1 MGTPDTKLNIETIK
15 KVMPGRLRGA
25 ITQELVDKINN
36 ISTDPILTEEI
47 KKNFLGYT
55 NVLQEG
61 RYKTE
66 DYLNA
71 VIYVSYKLMGY
82 SNQDSYIKTFPQRY
96 QILVSKGIPQKDI
109 AAYVT
114 AYNRGKLV
122 NKILEQTLVPTWVL
136 NQDIY
141 QKAINTQAA
150 LLNSKNEK
158 VRFMAAD
165 SILTHLAKPE
175 KAGPLVNIEM
185 NQNTGIE
192 DLRET
197 LVKLATVQQDLIKQ
211 GKATTKDIAEQK
223 IVEAEVD

>member
-1 MGTPDTKLNIETIK
+1 MSDLTVDIVK

-25 ITQELVDKINN
+25 ITQELVDRINT
-36 ISTDPILTEEI
+36 ISNDPILTDEI
-47 KKNFLGYT
+47 KKNFIGYT
-55 NVLQEG
+55 GILQDG
-61 RYKTE
+61 KYKTE

-71 VIYVSYKLMGY
+71 VVYVSYKLMGY
-82 SNQDSYIKTFPQRY
+82 SNLDSYIKTFPQRY
-96 QILVSKGIPQKDI
+96 QVLVSKGLPQKDI

-141 QKAINTQAA
+141 QKAINTQAE

-197 LVKLATVQQDLIKQ
+197 LVKLAEVQQDLIKQ
-211 GKATTKDIAEQK
+211 GKATTEQIAEQK
-223 IVEAEVD
+223 IIEAEVD

>member
-1 MGTPDTKLNIETIK
+1 MSDLTVEIVK

-25 ITQELVDKINN
+25 ITQELVDKINT
-36 ISTDPILTEEI
+36 ISTDPILTKEK
-47 KKNFLGYT
+47 KKNFIGYT
-55 NVLQEG
+55 GILQDG
-61 RYKTE
+61 KYKTE

-71 VIYVSYKLMGY
+71 VVYVSYKLMGY
-82 SNQDSYIKTFPQRY
+82 SNIDSYIKTFPQRY
-96 QILVSKGIPQKDI
+96 QVLVSKGLPQKDI

-136 NQDIY
+136 KQDIY

-197 LVKLATVQQDLIKQ
+197 LVKLAEVQQNLIKQ
-211 GKATTKDIAEQK
+211 GKATTEQIAEQK
-223 IVEAEVD
+223 IIEAEVD

>member
-1 MGTPDTKLNIETIK
+1 MSDLTVEIVK

-25 ITQELVDKINN
+25 ITQELVDKINT
-36 ISTDPILTEEI
+36 ISTDPILTDEI

-55 NVLQEG
+55 GILQDG
-61 RYKTE
+61 KYKTE

-71 VIYVSYKLMGY
+71 VVYVSYKLMGY
-82 SNQDSYIKTFPQRY
+82 SNIDSYIKTFPHRY
-96 QILVSKGIPQKDI
+96 QVLVSKGLPQKDI

-185 NQNTGIE
+185 SQNTGIE

-197 LVKLATVQQDLIKQ
+197 LVKLAEVQQNLIKQ
-211 GKATTKDIAEQK
+211 GKATTEQIAEQK
-223 IVEAEVD
+223 IIEAEID

>member
-1 MGTPDTKLNIETIK
+1 MSDLTVEIVK

-25 ITQELVDKINN
+25 ITQELVDKINT
-36 ISTDPILTEEI
+36 ISTDPILTDEI

-55 NVLQEG
+55 GILQDG
-61 RYKTE
+61 KYKTE

-71 VIYVSYKLMGY
+71 VVYVSYKLMGY
-82 SNQDSYIKTFPQRY
+82 SNIDSYIKTFPQRY
-96 QILVSKGIPQKDI
+96 QVLVSKGLPQKDI

-185 NQNTGIE
+185 SQNTGIE

-197 LVKLATVQQDLIKQ
+197 LVKLAEVQQNLIKQ
-211 GKATTKDIAEQK
+211 GKATTEQIVEQK
-223 IVEAEVD
+223 IIEAEID

>member
-1 MGTPDTKLNIETIK
+1 MSDLTVEIVK

-25 ITQELVDKINN
+25 ITQELVDKINT
-36 ISTDPILTEEI
+36 ISTDPILTDEI

-55 NVLQEG
+55 GILQDG
-61 RYKTE
+61 KYKTE

-71 VIYVSYKLMGY
+71 VVYVSYKLMGY
-82 SNQDSYIKTFPQRY
+82 SNIDSYIKTFPQRY
-96 QILVSKGIPQKDI
+96 QVLVSKGLPQKDI

-165 SILTHLAKPE
+165 SILTHLTKPE

-185 NQNTGIE
+185 SQNTGIE

-197 LVKLATVQQDLIKQ
+197 LVKLAEVQQNLIKQ
-211 GKATTKDIAEQK
+211 GKATTEQIAEQK
-223 IVEAEVD
+223 IIEAEVD

>member
-1 MGTPDTKLNIETIK
+1 MSDLTVEIVK

-25 ITQELVDKINN
+25 ITQELVDRINT
-36 ISTDPILTEEI
+36 ISTDPILTDEI
-47 KKNFLGYT
+47 KKNFIGYT
-55 NVLQEG
+55 GVLQDG
-61 RYKTE
+61 KYKTE

-71 VIYVSYKLMGY
+71 VVYVSYKLMGY
-82 SNQDSYIKTFPQRY
+82 SNIDSYIRTFPQRY
-96 QILVSKGIPQKDI
+96 QVLVSKGLPQKDI

-150 LLNSKNEK
+150 LLNSNNEK

-185 NQNTGIE
+185 SQNTGIE

-197 LVKLATVQQDLIKQ
+197 LVKLAEVQQNLIKQ
-211 GKATTKDIAEQK
+211 GKATTEQIAEQK
-223 IVEAEVD
+223 IIEAEVD

>member
-1 MGTPDTKLNIETIK
+1 MSDLTVEIVK

-25 ITQELVDKINN
+25 ITQELVDKINT
-36 ISTDPILTEEI
+36 ISTDPILTDEI

-55 NVLQEG
+55 GILQDG
-61 RYKTE
+61 KYKTE

-71 VIYVSYKLMGY
+71 VVYVSYKLMGY
-82 SNQDSYIKTFPQRY
+82 SNIDSYIKTFPQRY
-96 QILVSKGIPQKDI
+96 QVLVSKGLPQKDI

-136 NQDIY
+136 NQDVY

-185 NQNTGIE
+185 SQNTGIE

-197 LVKLATVQQDLIKQ
+197 LVKLAEVQQNLIKQ
-211 GKATTKDIAEQK
+211 GKATTEQIAEQK
-223 IVEAEVD
+223 IIEAEID

>member
-1 MGTPDTKLNIETIK
+1 MSDLTVEIVK

-25 ITQELVDKINN
+25 ITQKLVDKINT
-36 ISTDPILTEEI
+36 ISTDPILTDEI

-55 NVLQEG
+55 GILQDG
-61 RYKTE
+61 KYKTE

-71 VIYVSYKLMGY
+71 VVYVSYKLMGY
-82 SNQDSYIKTFPQRY
+82 SNIDSYIKTFPQRY
-96 QILVSKGIPQKDI
+96 QVLVSKGLPQKDI

-136 NQDIY
+136 NQDVY

-185 NQNTGIE
+185 SQNTGIE

-197 LVKLATVQQDLIKQ
+197 LVKLAEVQQNLIKQ
-211 GKATTKDIAEQK
+211 GKATTEQIAEQK
-223 IVEAEVD
+223 IIEAEVD

>member
-1 MGTPDTKLNIETIK
+1 MSDLTVEIVK

-25 ITQELVDKINN
+25 ITQELVDKINT
-36 ISTDPILTEEI
+36 ISTDPILTDEI
-47 KKNFLGYT
+47 KKNFIGYT
-55 NVLQEG
+55 GILQDG
-61 RYKTE
+61 KYKTE

-71 VIYVSYKLMGY
+71 VVYVSYKLMGY
-82 SNQDSYIKTFPQRY
+82 SNIDSYIKTFHQRY
-96 QILVSKGIPQKDI
+96 QVLVSKGLPQKDI

-114 AYNRGKLV
+114 AYNRGQLV
-122 NKILEQTLVPTWVL
+122 NRILEQTLVPTWVL

-197 LVKLATVQQDLIKQ
+197 LVKLAEVQQNLIKQ
-211 GKATTKDIAEQK
+211 GKATTEQIAEQK
-223 IVEAEVD
+223 IIEAEVD

>member
-1 MGTPDTKLNIETIK
+1 MSDLTVEIVK

-25 ITQELVDKINN
+25 ITQELVDKINT
-36 ISTDPILTEEI
+36 ISTDPILTDEI
-47 KKNFLGYT
+47 KKNFIGYT
-55 NVLQEG
+55 GILQDG
-61 RYKTE
+61 KYKTE

-71 VIYVSYKLMGY
+71 VVYVSYKLMGY
-82 SNQDSYIKTFPQRY
+82 SNIDSYIKTFPQRY
-96 QILVSKGIPQKDI
+96 QVLVSKGLPQKDI

-136 NQDIY
+136 NQDVY

-158 VRFMAAD
+158 VKFMAAD

-197 LVKLATVQQDLIKQ
+197 LVKLAEVQQNLIKQ
-211 GKATTKDIAEQK
+211 GKATTEQIAEQK
-223 IVEAEVD
+223 IIEAEVD

>member
-1 MGTPDTKLNIETIK
+1 MSDLTVEIVK

-25 ITQELVDKINN
+25 ITQELVDKINT
-36 ISTDPILTEEI
+36 ISTDPILTDEI
-47 KKNFLGYT
+47 KKNFIGYT
-55 NVLQEG
+55 GILQDG
-61 RYKTE
+61 KYKTE

-71 VIYVSYKLMGY
+71 VVYISYKLMGY
-82 SNQDSYIKTFPQRY
+82 SNIDSYIKTFPQRY
-96 QILVSKGIPQKDI
+96 QVLVSKGLPQKDI

-136 NQDIY
+136 NQDVY

-197 LVKLATVQQDLIKQ
+197 LVKLAEVQQNLIKQ
-211 GKATTKDIAEQK
+211 GKATTEQIAEQK
-223 IVEAEVD
+223 IIEAEVD

>member
-1 MGTPDTKLNIETIK
+1 MSDLTVEIVK

-25 ITQELVDKINN
+25 ITQELVDKINT
-36 ISTDPILTEEI
+36 ISTDPVLTDEI
-47 KKNFLGYT
+47 KKNFIGYT
-55 NVLQEG
+55 GILQDG
-61 RYKTE
+61 KYKTE

-71 VIYVSYKLMGY
+71 VVYVSYKLMGY
-82 SNQDSYIKTFPQRY
+82 SNIDSYIKTFPQRY
-96 QILVSKGIPQKDI
+96 QVLVSKGLPQKDI

-185 NQNTGIE
+185 SQNTGIE

-197 LVKLATVQQDLIKQ
+197 LVKLAEVQQNLIKQ
-211 GKATTKDIAEQK
+211 GKATTEQIAEQK
-223 IVEAEVD
+223 IIEAEVD

>member
-1 MGTPDTKLNIETIK
+1 MSDLTVEIVK

-25 ITQELVDKINN
+25 ITQELIDKINT
-36 ISTDPILTEEI
+36 ISTDPVLTDEI
-47 KKNFLGYT
+47 KKNFIGYT
-55 NVLQEG
+55 GVLQDG
-61 RYKTE
+61 KYKTE

-71 VIYVSYKLMGY
+71 IVYVSYKLMGY
-82 SNQDSYIKTFPQRY
+82 SNIDSYIKTFPQRY
-96 QILVSKGIPQKDI
+96 QVLVSKGLPQKDI

-136 NQDIY
+136 NQDVY
-141 QKAINTQAA
+141 QKAINTQAE

-197 LVKLATVQQDLIKQ
+197 LVKLAEVQQNLIKQ
-211 GKATTKDIAEQK
+211 GKATTEQIAEQK
-223 IVEAEVD
+223 IIEAEVD

>member
-1 MGTPDTKLNIETIK
+1 MSDLTVEIVK

-25 ITQELVDKINN
+25 ITQGLVDKINT
-36 ISTDPILTEEI
+36 ISTDPILTDEI

-55 NVLQEG
+55 GILQDG
-61 RYKTE
+61 KYKTE

-71 VIYVSYKLMGY
+71 VVYVSYKLMGY
-82 SNQDSYIKTFPQRY
+82 SNIDSYIKTFPQRY
-96 QILVSKGIPQKDI
+96 QVLVSKGLPQKDI

-136 NQDIY
+136 NQDVY

-185 NQNTGIE
+185 SQNTGIE

-197 LVKLATVQQDLIKQ
+197 LVKLAEVQQNLIKQ
-211 GKATTKDIAEQK
+211 GKATTEQIAEQK
-223 IVEAEVD
+223 IIEAEVD

>member
-1 MGTPDTKLNIETIK
+1 MSDLTVEIVK

-25 ITQELVDKINN
+25 ITQELIDRINT
-36 ISTDPILTEEI
+36 ISTDPILTDEI

-55 NVLQEG
+55 GILQDG
-61 RYKTE
+61 KYKTE

-71 VIYVSYKLMGY
+71 VVYVSYKLMGY
-82 SNQDSYIKTFPQRY
+82 SNLDSYIKTFPQRY
-96 QILVSKGIPQKDI
+96 QVLVSKGLPQKDI

-136 NQDIY
+136 NQDVY

-185 NQNTGIE
+185 SQNTGIE

-197 LVKLATVQQDLIKQ
+197 LVKLAEVQQNLIKQ
-211 GKATTKDIAEQK
+211 GKATTEQIAEQK
-223 IVEAEVD
+223 IIEAEVD

>member
-1 MGTPDTKLNIETIK
+1 MSDLTVEIVK

-25 ITQELVDKINN
+25 ITQELIDKINT
-36 ISTDPILTEEI
+36 ISTDPILTDEI

-55 NVLQEG
+55 GILQDG
-61 RYKTE
+61 KYKTE

-71 VIYVSYKLMGY
+71 VVYVSYKLMGY
-82 SNQDSYIKTFPQRY
+82 SNIDSYIKTFPQRY
-96 QILVSKGIPQKDI
+96 QVLVSKGLPQKDI

-122 NKILEQTLVPTWVL
+122 NRILEQTLVPTWVL

-185 NQNTGIE
+185 SQNTGIE

-197 LVKLATVQQDLIKQ
+197 LVKLAEVQQNLIKQ
-211 GKATTKDIAEQK
+211 GKATTEQIAEQK
-223 IVEAEVD
+223 IIEAEVD

>member
-1 MGTPDTKLNIETIK
+1 MSDLTVEIVK

-25 ITQELVDKINN
+25 ITQELVDKINT
-36 ISTDPILTEEI
+36 ISTDPILTDEI
-47 KKNFLGYT
+47 KKNFIGYT
-55 NVLQEG
+55 GILQDG
-61 RYKTE
+61 KYKTE

-71 VIYVSYKLMGY
+71 VVYVSYKLMGY
-82 SNQDSYIKTFPQRY
+82 SNIDSYIKTFPQRY
-96 QILVSKGIPQKDI
+96 QVLVSKGLPQKDI

-136 NQDIY
+136 NQDVY

-185 NQNTGIE
+185 SQNTGIE

-197 LVKLATVQQDLIKQ
+197 LVKLAEVQQNLIKQ
-211 GKATTKDIAEQK
+211 GKATTEQIAEQK
-223 IVEAEVD
+223 IIEAEVD

>member
-1 MGTPDTKLNIETIK
+1 MSDLTVEIVK

-25 ITQELVDKINN
+25 ITQELVDKINT
-36 ISTDPILTEEI
+36 ISTDPILTDEI

-55 NVLQEG
+55 GILQDG
-61 RYKTE
+61 KYKTE

-71 VIYVSYKLMGY
+71 VVYVSYKLMGY
-82 SNQDSYIKTFPQRY
+82 SNIDSYIKTFPQRY
-96 QILVSKGIPQKDI
+96 QVLVSKGLPQKDI

-136 NQDIY
+136 NQDVY
-141 QKAINTQAA
+141 QKAINTQAE

-185 NQNTGIE
+185 SQNTGIE

-197 LVKLATVQQDLIKQ
+197 LVKLAEVQQNLIKQ
-211 GKATTKDIAEQK
+211 GKATTEQIAEQK
-223 IVEAEVD
+223 IIEAEVD

>member
-1 MGTPDTKLNIETIK
+1 MSDLTVEIVK

-25 ITQELVDKINN
+25 ITQELVDKINT
-36 ISTDPILTEEI
+36 ISNDPILTDEI
-47 KKNFLGYT
+47 KKNFIGYT
-55 NVLQEG
+55 GILQDG
-61 RYKTE
+61 KYKTE

-71 VIYVSYKLMGY
+71 VVYVSYKLMGY
-82 SNQDSYIKTFPQRY
+82 SNIDSYIKTFPQRY
-96 QILVSKGIPQKDI
+96 QVLVSKGLPQKDI

-136 NQDIY
+136 NQDVY

-197 LVKLATVQQDLIKQ
+197 LVKLAEVQQNLIKQ
-211 GKATTKDIAEQK
+211 GKATTEQIAEQK
-223 IVEAEVD
+223 IIEAEVD

>member
-1 MGTPDTKLNIETIK
+1 MSDLTVEIVK

-25 ITQELVDKINN
+25 ITQKLVDKINT
-36 ISTDPILTEEI
+36 ISTDPILTDEI
-47 KKNFLGYT
+47 KKNFIGYT
-55 NVLQEG
+55 GILQDG
-61 RYKTE
+61 KYKTE

-71 VIYVSYKLMGY
+71 VVYVSYKLMGY
-82 SNQDSYIKTFPQRY
+82 SNIDSYIKTFPQRY
-96 QILVSKGIPQKDI
+96 QVLVSKGLPQKDI

-185 NQNTGIE
+185 SQNTGIE

-197 LVKLATVQQDLIKQ
+197 LIKLAEVQQNLIKQ
-211 GKATTKDIAEQK
+211 GKATTEQITEQK
-223 IVEAEVD
+223 IIEAEVD

>member
-1 MGTPDTKLNIETIK
+1 MSDLTVEIVK

-25 ITQELVDKINN
+25 ITQELVDKINT
-36 ISTDPILTEEI
+36 ISTDPILTDEI

-55 NVLQEG
+55 GILQDG
-61 RYKTE
+61 KYKTE

-71 VIYVSYKLMGY
+71 VVYVSYKLMGY
-82 SNQDSYIKTFPQRY
+82 SNIDSYIKTFPQRY
-96 QILVSKGIPQKDI
+96 QVLVSKGLPQKDI

-122 NKILEQTLVPTWVL
+122 NKRLEQTLVPTWVL

-165 SILTHLAKPE
+165 SIRTHLAKPE

-185 NQNTGIE
+185 SQNTGIE

-197 LVKLATVQQDLIKQ
+197 LVKLAEVQQNLIKQ
-211 GKATTKDIAEQK
+211 GKATTEQIAEQK
-223 IVEAEVD
+223 IIEAEVD

>member
-1 MGTPDTKLNIETIK
+1 MSDLTVEIVK

-25 ITQELVDKINN
+25 ITQELIDKINT
-36 ISTDPILTEEI
+36 ISTDPILTDEI

-55 NVLQEG
+55 GILQDG
-61 RYKTE
+61 KYKTE

-71 VIYVSYKLMGY
+71 VVYVSYKLMGY
-82 SNQDSYIKTFPQRY
+82 SNIDSYIKTFPQRY
-96 QILVSKGIPQKDI
+96 QVLVSKGLPQKDI

-185 NQNTGIE
+185 SQNTGIE

-197 LVKLATVQQDLIKQ
+197 LVKLAEVQQSLIKQ
-211 GKATTKDIAEQK
+211 GKATTEQITEQK
-223 IVEAEVD
+223 IIEAEID

>member
-1 MGTPDTKLNIETIK
+1 MSDLTVEIVK

-25 ITQELVDKINN
+25 ITQDLIDKINT
-36 ISTDPILTEEI
+36 ISTDPVLTDEI
-47 KKNFLGYT
+47 KKNFIGYT
-55 NVLQEG
+55 GVLQDG
-61 RYKTE
+61 KYKTE

-82 SNQDSYIKTFPQRY
+82 SNIDSYIKTFPQRY
-96 QILVSKGIPQKDI
+96 QVLVSKGLPQKDI

-136 NQDIY
+136 NQDVY
-141 QKAINTQAA
+141 QKAINTQAE

-197 LVKLATVQQDLIKQ
+197 LVKLAEVQQDLIKQ
-211 GKATTKDIAEQK
+211 GKATTEQIAGQK
-223 IVEAEVD
+223 IIEAETD

>member
-1 MGTPDTKLNIETIK
+1 MSDLTVEIVK

-25 ITQELVDKINN
+25 ITQELVDKINT
-36 ISTDPILTEEI
+36 ISTDPILTDEI
-47 KKNFLGYT
+47 KKNFIGYT
-55 NVLQEG
+55 GILQDG
-61 RYKTE
+61 KYKTE

-71 VIYVSYKLMGY
+71 VVYVSYKLMGY
-82 SNQDSYIKTFPQRY
+82 SNIDSYIKTFPQRY
-96 QILVSKGIPQKDI
+96 QVLVSKGLPQKDI

-136 NQDIY
+136 NQDVY
-141 QKAINTQAA
+141 QKAINTQAE

-185 NQNTGIE
+185 SQNTGIE

-197 LVKLATVQQDLIKQ
+197 LVKLAEVQQNLIKQ
-211 GKATTKDIAEQK
+211 GKATTEQIAEQK
-223 IVEAEVD
+223 IIEAEVD

>member
-1 MGTPDTKLNIETIK
+1 
-15 KVMPGRLRGA
+15 
-25 ITQELVDKINN
+25 
-36 ISTDPILTEEI
+36 
-47 KKNFLGYT
+47 
-55 NVLQEG
+55 
-61 RYKTE
+61 
-66 DYLNA
+66 
-71 VIYVSYKLMGY
+71 MGY
-82 SNQDSYIKTFPQRY
+82 SNIDSYIKTFPQRY
-96 QILVSKGIPQKDI
+96 QVLVSKGLPQKDI

-185 NQNTGIE
+185 SQNTGIE

-197 LVKLATVQQDLIKQ
+197 LVKLAEVQQNLIKQ
-211 GKATTKDIAEQK
+211 GKATTEQIAEQK
-223 IVEAEVD
+223 IIEAEVD